1 MRLLLLPFIVWIV
14 AEFAALILI
23 GGTIGI
29 GWTLLLYLGVSAAG
43 LWLLRRQGLAALRG
57 LQRNAGATRGLAAPV
72 FEGVL
77 LALAGF
83 LFLLPGFLSDLPALL
98 LLIPGVRRAIAAR
111 WTGGHTA
118 TPAGRPAT
126 EVIDVEFEEIRDRPS
141 DRARPGPAPASPP
154 GSPWTGRDERR

>member
-14 AEFAALILI
+14 AELAALILI
-23 GGTIGI
+23 EGTIGL
-29 GWTLLLYLGVSAAG
+29 GWTLLLYLGVSALG

-57 LQRNAGATRGLAAPV
+57 LQRDTGASRNLAAPV

-98 LLIPGVRRAIAAR
+98 LLVPGVRRAIAAR
-111 WTGGHTA
+111 WTAGGPGTG
-118 TPAGRPAT
+118 AGPRPAP
-126 EVIDVEFEEIRDRPS
+126 VIDVEYEEVRDGP
-141 DRARPGPAPASPP
+141 DRSRP
-154 GSPWTGRDERR
+154 GSPSPWRGGARD

>member
-23 GGTIGI
+23 GGAIGL
-29 GWTLLLYLGVSAAG
+29 GWTLLLYLGVSALG

-57 LQRNAGATRGLAAPV
+57 LQRDRSASRNLAPPV

-98 LLIPGVRRAIAAR
+98 LLVPGVRRAIAAR
-111 WTGGHTA
+111 WTAGGPGA
-118 TPAGRPAT
+118 AAGGRRAPQA
-126 EVIDVEFEEIRDRPS
+126 IDVEYEEVRDDGP
-141 DRARPGPAPASPP
+141 DRRRP
-154 GSPWTGRDERR
+154 GSPAGSPWRGRDDRG